1 MRLVPSI
8 GLLLATAFLLNG
20 CGAGAGSG
28 MTAAPPSPL
37 APSAPPTVMPTA
49 EPVQLSIALGETN
62 DEQGISLDQGGDVDT
77 LPTADGRTSG
87 NGASLSAADGNTI
100 ADSYLQF
107 QVDDRQL
114 FKGDPTS
121 HVRVEV
127 EYLDQG
133 TDTFSIQYDAQP
145 VSGSDGLFYGGG
157 AVVKTNTGAFLT
169 ASFNLCNAYFANR
182 DNGADFRISD
192 NGDGAETI
200 HLVRV
205 VGLLSG
211 RAMLN
216 VDDFGA
222 DPFDDQPDSTAIQAA
237 LDSTCSGDMVVFTSG
252 VDASGYQGYRIDKT
266 LFLTGMSAKQKLTFT
281 ASDPSNHALLT
292 ATADLKGYVVRLFA
306 RSRFTNSGDIDDI
319 DFGYIDIN
327 GGREVRT
334 CMGSDN
340 SGNGVDDNWGSWLPE
355 CTVFDDPWCSP
366 GNIGMDGAMNTG
378 NVSQDYRADP
388 ALWTSGIVVHDLVDQ
403 QGECGSALAFGGAA
417 GIIRNVTIDTVGDHV
432 HAWGCAMTDDDGDE
446 GAWSDGITLFGP
458 AHQVI
463 DNVIINPSDIGI
475 VSFGGRDTIIANNTI
490 RIEAGN
496 YGAFGAIALH
506 SWDFSDASG
515 IQITGNIIT
524 SEGDTK
530 CGGLHAGINIG
541 PHMWGGACLRFST
554 AALVGNSACSREPSA
569 PDGTP
574 CTGGQCQLWSSLPAG
589 ATFMLKDNTVT
600 GAHINYLIE
609 GFDILGTFIDENN
622 VSETPR
628 RSDWQ
633 AARAGCDD
641 LTWGALDKVAHHP
654 SLPGYTDLRVHC
666 ER

>member
-1 MRLVPSI
+1 MKSAFLRSFVPLLI
-8 GLLLATAFLLNG
+8 LLALVACTGTQAV
-20 CGAGAGSG
+20 
-28 MTAAPPSPL
+28 TPPPALETNSPL
-37 APSAPPTVMPTA
+37 PPTVTPTP
-49 EPVQLSIALGETN
+49 EPVQLSILLGATN
-62 DEQGISLDQGGDVDT
+62 DEQGISLDQGGDVDS
-77 LPTADGRTSG
+77 LPAAEGRTSG
-87 NGASLSAADGNTI
+87 NSDSLPAADGNTVP
-100 ADSYLQF
+100 DSYFQF
-107 QVDDRQL
+107 QVDDRRL
-114 FKGDPTS
+114 FKGNPTS

-145 VSGSDGLFYGGG
+145 GVGSDGLFYGGG
-157 AVVKTNTGAFLT
+157 AVAKTDTGAFLT
-169 ASFNLCNAYFANR
+169 ASFNLCNAWFANR

-200 HLVRV
+200 RAVSV
-205 VGLLSG
+205 IGLESG
-211 RAMLN
+211 PGTFN

-222 DPFDDQPDSTAIQAA
+222 DPFDDQPDSAAIQAA
-237 LDSTCSGDMVVFTSG
+237 LDSTCSGDTVVFTSG
-252 VDASGYQGYRIDKT
+252 VDTSGYQGYLVDKT
-266 LFLTGMSAKQKLTFT
+266 LFLTGMSAKQNLTFT

-306 RSRFTNSGDIDDI
+306 RSRFTNAGDIDHI

-334 CMGSDN
+334 CMGPDN

-355 CTVFDDPWCSP
+355 CSVFDDPWCSP

-378 NVSQDYRADP
+378 DVSQDYRADP
-388 ALWTSGIVVHDLVDQ
+388 ALWTTGIVVHDLVDQ

-417 GIIRNVTIDTVGDHV
+417 GIIRNVTIDTAGDHV

-463 DNVIINPSDIGI
+463 DNTIINPSDIGI

-515 IQITGNIIT
+515 IQITGNVIT
-524 SEGDTK
+524 SEGDPK
-530 CGGLHAGINIG
+530 CGGLHAGINLG
-541 PHMWGGACLRFST
+541 PHMWGGACLRIST
-554 AALVGNSACSREPSA
+554 LALVGNGDCSREPSA
-569 PDGTP
+569 PNGAP

-589 ATFMLKDNTVT
+589 ATFTLKDNTVT

-622 VSETPR
+622 ISETPR
-628 RSDWQ
+628 LSDWQ
-633 AARAGCDD
+633 AARTGCDG
-641 LTWGALDKVAHHP
+641 LTWGPLGKVAHHP